1 MPPPAEKAAV
11 GAPASSA
18 DLDVAGDRHRL
29 LAIGMAAVFIACAIF
44 APARLAIQLSSGKLT
59 PWWANAAGAAA
70 MALLYLWYRRD
81 PAARTSVAAHGTALV
96 ATLALLVPVAY
107 GMSSTIWWLSL
118 VGFAMVL
125 LGRPREAWAWGAL
138 IIIIVLAATLLEP
151 HVQISG
157 AAGEPTLERS
167 LARVVFAALL
177 IGMAAAFRRTAN
189 RRAIALVRASEARSR
204 FLAHVSHE
212 IRTPLHGVLS
222 MLDLALRAELPAE
235 AQQQVATA
243 NESAA
248 ILLRLLNNVL
258 DLTRAES
265 DALVLD
271 EQPFSLHAALAEVLR
286 PLAAEARSR
295 GLAFTATA
303 APGLAELRHGD
314 RFRVCQIALNL
325 VGNAL
330 KFTPGG
336 SIGVRLEAEPDDPDF
351 IRLEVADT
359 GPGID
364 EASQAAIFTP
374 FTQGE
379 GARAY
384 GGAGLGLAIVRELA
398 TRMHGRVWVE
408 SSRGRG
414 SRFAARLR
422 LPSLDPAPGPGDLLA
437 SPPAPAPPPAAVEPQ
452 AQAIR
457 ILVCEDDPINQTV
470 VAAMLRRLGHSATL
484 VVSGE
489 EALSALGAQRFDLLL
504 TDIELPTIDGIE
516 LTRRVRQREQALG
529 GDRLLVV
536 ATTAHVGADERQRLL
551 SAGIDVHLP
560 KPFDLAALEGVL
572 QQAAALA
579 GSRTSQ
585 PA

>member
-1 MPPPAEKAAV
+1 V
-11 GAPASSA
+11 GAPASST
-18 DLDVAGDRHRL
+18 DLDIAGDRHRL

-59 PWWANAAGAAA
+59 PWWINAAGAAA
-70 MALLYLWYRRD
+70 IALLYLWYRRD
-81 PAARTSVAAHGTALV
+81 PPARTSAAAHGTALV
-96 ATLALLVPVAY
+96 ATLALLLPVAY

-125 LGRPREAWAWGAL
+125 LGRPREAWAWGVL
-138 IIIIVLAATLLEP
+138 IVLVVSAATLLEP
-151 HVQISG
+151 RVQIPG
-157 AAGEPTLERS
+157 AAGELPVERS
-167 LARVVFAALL
+167 LARVIFTALL

-189 RRAIALVRASEARSR
+189 HRAIALARASEARSR

-235 AQQQVATA
+235 ARQQVATA
-243 NESAA
+243 NESAT
-248 ILLRLLNNVL
+248 ILLGLLDNVL

-271 EQPFSLHAALAEVLR
+271 EQPFPLHAALAEVLR

-295 GLAFTATA
+295 GLDFTATA
-303 APGLAELRHGD
+303 APGLAAVRHGD

-330 KFTPGG
+330 KFTSRG
-336 SIGVRLEAEPDDPDF
+336 SISVRLEAEPGDQDS
-351 IRLEVADT
+351 IRLEVTDT

-364 EASQAAIFTP
+364 EAAQAELFAP

-379 GARAY
+379 GARAH

-414 SRFAARLR
+414 SRFAVRLR
-422 LPSLDPAPGPGDLLA
+422 LPSVDPAPGPGDLLA
-437 SPPAPAPPPAAVEPQ
+437 HPATLAPPPDVEPQ

-457 ILVCEDDPINQTV
+457 ILVCEDNPVNQIV
-470 VAAMLRRLGHSATL
+470 VTAMLRRLGHSATL
-484 VVSGE
+484 VASGE
-489 EALSALGAQRFDLLL
+489 EALIALDAHRFDLLL
-504 TDIELPTIDGIE
+504 TDIQLPAIDGME
-516 LTRRVRQREQALG
+516 LARRVRERERTLG
-529 GDRLLVV
+529 GDRLFIV

-551 SAGIDVHLP
+551 SAGIDIHLP
-560 KPFDLAALEGVL
+560 KPFDLAALEEVL
-572 QQAAALA
+572 QQAAAVTRGLM
-579 GSRTSQ
+579 R